1 MMFNNLTYKKKV
13 MYLFAGFVILLILS
27 YSLSIRRTV
36 KLGEICTNLEEQ
48 KESLQNA
55 PSKIQKIGNE
65 LNNINAM
72 IGKDMHVDMDVQ
84 SAILEKTGH
93 YCQHQRLTLKSFPK
107 THYYK
112 DKDYLVMTN
121 KLVVEGEFIKIL
133 KLIYKFEQKFQLGK
147 IISVQFEKERDR
159 KTKRMK
165 LYGSLFIQNVKH
177 IKNEN

>member
-1 MMFNNLTYKKKV
+1 MFNNLTYKKKV
-13 MYLFAGFVILLILS
+13 LYLIAGFVLLLILS

-36 KLGEICTNLEEQ
+36 TLSKICNKLEEQ

-55 PSKIQKIGNE
+55 PSKIREIGQE
-65 LNNINAM
+65 LNNINTL
-72 IGKDMHVDMDVQ
+72 IGKDMHINMDVQ

-93 YCQHQRLTLKSFPK
+93 FCQQHQLTLNNFPK

-112 DKDYLVMTN
+112 DKDYLIMTN

-133 KLIYKFEQKFQLGK
+133 KLIYLFEQKFQLGK
-147 IISVQFEKERDR
+147 IISIQFDKERDR

>member
-1 MMFNNLTYKKKV
+1 
-13 MYLFAGFVILLILS
+13 
-27 YSLSIRRTV
+27 
-36 KLGEICTNLEEQ
+36 
-48 KESLQNA
+48 
-55 PSKIQKIGNE
+55 
-65 LNNINAM
+65 
-72 IGKDMHVDMDVQ
+72 MDVQ

-93 YCQHQRLTLKSFPK
+93 FCQQHQLTLKSFPK

-133 KLIYKFEQKFQLGK
+133 KLIYLFEQKFQLGK
-147 IISVQFEKERDR
+147 IISVQFDKERDR

-177 IKNEN
+177 VKNEN